1 MFSVTKKK
9 SSLFNASQ
17 CKKFFPLSIKK
28 KKKEKQI
35 ALDLNVYIVI
45 SHLDETLGVIYWLN
59 ELAKWSSLI
68 IMPSLVQMRLSHP
81 DSIHSSLEDVT
92 IMICLALKD
101 EVRSET

>member
-1 MFSVTKKK
+1 MLSFCQAQTCKPEFVVFMFSVTKKK

-45 SHLDETLGVIYWLN
+45 SHLDETLGVIY
-59 ELAKWSSLI
+59 
-68 IMPSLVQMRLSHP
+68 
-81 DSIHSSLEDVT
+81 
-92 IMICLALKD
+92 
-101 EVRSET
+101 